1 MVMRKRYQEQL
12 EFLHSEMIE
21 MGALCEEAISN
32 AAKCFYDN
40 NRDYVKEKEVLIDR
54 KEKDIE
60 ALCIKLILHQ
70 QPVAGDLRVISSAL
84 KMISDMERIGD
95 QACDIA
101 EILEYVKREKISS
114 ETHIMDMARE
124 TIAMVT
130 DSIEAFVKGDMDLSQ
145 DVIRHD
151 DIVDALFDK
160 VKSELIEKLKNN
172 TEDATIFLDTLM
184 IAKYFERIGDH
195 AVNIAEWVMYSI
207 TGTHVNE
214 NNSVDL

>member
-12 EFLHSEMIE
+12 ELLHSEMIE

-114 ETHIMDMARE
+114 ETHIMYMAIE

-207 TGTHVNE
+207 TGTNVNE